1 MDKLYEK
8 AYKNLMLKV
17 ENKDPS
23 ALKLY
28 NEFNQFKIE
37 QNDWLEKNAVFVQ
50 LKNLLGMDDNFFEW
64 PDMCRNFFDYMED
77 KDSPFHDEAIEYY
90 DKLNKRYGLVI
101 E

>member
-37 QNDWLEKNAVFVQ
+37 QNDWLEKMPCLCN
-50 LKNLLGMDDNFFEW
+50 
-64 PDMCRNFFDYMED
+64 
-77 KDSPFHDEAIEYY
+77 
-90 DKLNKRYGLVI
+90 
-101 E
+101 